1 VAAARNGGMEKH
13 NRRAPMNG
21 SSNGTRGRTKR
32 GTPKTPS
39 IQSLDRGLF
48 ILEAVSR
55 ASGPVALSELTEL
68 LGVDRSSAF
77 RLANTLRRR
86 GFLAN
91 PNGRKDYIIGPSI
104 WRLSRK
110 QDWHNVLVNFSED
123 YLRKLAFR
131 TGETTHL
138 AVREGRQV
146 FFLHH
151 YHSGS
156 QVLMVSARTGE
167 FSPLHSTAHGK
178 ALLVDYG
185 LDELKSLLG
194 GPLER
199 YTPQTIVSFTD
210 LARSC
215 ALGRERGFIVDD
227 EEYVEGVRCL
237 AAPVRDRD
245 GTVIAAIGISA
256 PETRLSR
263 DRAVVVAQ
271 QVCKT
276 AEELSALFS
285 AEEDGRF

>member
-1 VAAARNGGMEKH
+1 
-13 NRRAPMNG
+13 MNG
-21 SSNGTRGRTKR
+21 SSNASRARAKKSM
-32 GTPKTPS
+32 PKTPS

-55 ASGPVALSELTEL
+55 ASGPVALSELTKL

-104 WRLSRK
+104 WRLARK
-110 QDWHNVLVNFSED
+110 QDWHNVLITFSHD

-167 FSPLHSTAHGK
+167 FAPLHCTAHGK

-185 LDELKSLLG
+185 LDELKSILG

-199 YTPQTIVSFTD
+199 YTSQTIVSFTD

-215 ALGRERGFIVDD
+215 ALARGRGFIVDD
-227 EEYVEGVRCL
+227 EEYVEGVRCM
-237 AAPVRDRD
+237 AAPVRDKD
-245 GTVIAAIGISA
+245 GAIIASIG
-256 PETRLSR
+256 RFCR
-263 DRAVVVAQ
+263 DRMAAAAQ
-271 QVCKT
+271 QVCQT
-276 AEELSALFS
+276 AHELSAVFS
-285 AEEDGRF
+285 AEEYGL

>member
-1 VAAARNGGMEKH
+1 
-13 NRRAPMNG
+13 MNG
-21 SSNGTRGRTKR
+21 SSNAARARAKKT
-32 GTPKTPS
+32 TPKTPS

-55 ASGPVALSELTEL
+55 ASGPVPLGELTDL

-110 QDWHNVLVNFSED
+110 QDWHNVLVSFSED

-167 FSPLHSTAHGK
+167 FSPLHCTAHGK

-185 LDELKSLLG
+185 LEELKSLLG

-199 YTPQTIVSFTD
+199 YTPQTIVSFTE

-215 ALGRERGFIVDD
+215 ASGKERGFITDH

-237 AAPVRDRD
+237 AAPLRDRD
-245 GTVIAAIGISA
+245 GSVIAAVGLSA
-256 PETRLSR
+256 PESRLGR
-263 DRAVVVAQ
+263 ERMAVVAQ
-271 QVCKT
+271 QVCQT
-276 AEELSALFS
+276 AQELSALFS
-285 AEEDGRF
+285 AEEEGRP